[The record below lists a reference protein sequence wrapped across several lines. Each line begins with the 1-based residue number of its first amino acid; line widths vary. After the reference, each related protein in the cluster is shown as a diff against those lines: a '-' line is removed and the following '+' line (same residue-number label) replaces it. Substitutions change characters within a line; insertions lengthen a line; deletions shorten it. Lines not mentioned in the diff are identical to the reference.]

1 MRSAS
6 YGRTEAQRTLRTG
19 ATKPSCHVETRT
31 CSAVA
36 NPKWK
41 SVDVTFCIASKGGG
55 DTRILVRIG
64 VNDLPTIL
72 ESLVKG
78 MPECV
83 TMLSEAA
90 TVAEKHLLDKL
101 KQVTQVQ
108 EIVSTGRSYEDWD
121 TETLHEIICS
131 ACGMPQFHPA
141 GIDSCISCSALL
153 KVVGV

>member
-1 MRSAS
+1 MAELKHSAV
-6 YGRTEAQRTLRTG
+6 LRTG
-19 ATKPSCHVETRT
+19 ATKPSYHVETRT

-90 TVAEKHLLDKL
+90 TVAEKHLLDKIQ
-101 KQVTQVQ
+101 QVTQVQ
-108 EIVSTGRSYEDWD
+108 QTVSTGRSFYDD
-121 TETLHEIICS
+121 LNTETLHEIICY
-131 ACGMPQFHPA
+131 ACGCPQFCRE
-141 GIDSCISCSALL
+141 GIVDGCISCGALL
-153 KVVGV
+153 KAVGV